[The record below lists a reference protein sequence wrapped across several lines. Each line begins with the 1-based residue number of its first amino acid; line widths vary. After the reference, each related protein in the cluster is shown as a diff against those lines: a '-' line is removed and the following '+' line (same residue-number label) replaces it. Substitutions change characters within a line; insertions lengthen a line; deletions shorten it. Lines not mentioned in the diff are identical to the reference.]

1 MQVDKKNGNICF
13 NDASHVYFEETDPNC
28 KYTSVTTLI
37 HGFTNPFDA
46 EFKSALK
53 ALEKFL
59 PADVYKVE
67 KKSISARKVFDRSIL
82 QAHNISETEF
92 NKVQQEILDD
102 WERNKNEAC
111 ERGTAIHSEI
121 ENSFYDRKNNIDV
134 SRFGVGGKFECKKD
148 YTELDL
154 PYGVYPE
161 YLIYKKSKD
170 GILRIAGQIDL
181 LIKSGNDITIVDHKG
196 LPLDTPI
203 ITKDGFKTM
212 GSLEKGDVLFD
223 MNGEP
228 CTILE
233 KSEVHHNKCYKI
245 SFDTGETIVSDYE
258 HRWVV
263 TLGEEVD
270 KVVSTEEI
278 KNLIHDGFTI
288 MVKYTKPLQMSYKA
302 LPVDPFVLG
311 YYLVNGKDDL
321 KEFITNKGYV
331 YPLDL
336 KIDFD
341 FNNGLPL
348 EYLQS
353 SIEQRMQL
361 FYGLLSSASISNGI
375 ALCTIDDKLLRVFEQ
390 LCGSLGISFKVLHGS
405 QKIALYVEL
414 EFLTKDM
421 RRIKS
426 VEEVEIVP
434 TQCIVVDSPT
444 HTYLAGYSM
453 IPTHN
458 SNKEIRKKGY
468 YESGTRSEQ
477 KMLYPLNNLPDANF
491 YHYTLQLSTY
501 AWMLQ
506 QINPNFV
513 IKDLILNHYD
523 HKGNNVLYHCDYLK
537 SDVERMLAY
546 HKKQILK
553 QMYQERMKPINY
565 D

>member
-13 NDASHVYFEETDPNC
+13 NDSAHVYFEEQDPSC
-28 KYTSVTTLI
+28 RYTSVTTLI

-46 EFKSALK
+46 EYHSALK
-53 ALEKFL
+53 ALERFL
-59 PADVYKVE
+59 PKEVYKLE
-67 KKSISARKVFDRSIL
+67 KKAISAKKFFDRSLL

-92 NKVQQEILDD
+92 NKVQQEILDE
-102 WERNKNEAC
+102 WERNKNQAC

-121 ENSFYDRKNNIDV
+121 ENSFYTKKSNIDV
-134 SRFGVGGKFECKKD
+134 SKFGVGGKFVCEKD

-203 ITKDGFKTM
+203 ITSKGFKTM
-212 GSLEKGDVLFD
+212 ESLQIGDTLFD

-228 CTILE
+228 CVILE
-233 KSEVHHNKCYKI
+233 KSQVHHNKCYKI
-245 SFDTGETIVSDYE
+245 IFDTGESIVSDFE
-258 HRWVV
+258 HKWVV
-263 TLGEEVD
+263 SLGDE
-270 KVVSTEEI
+270 KVVSTDEL
-278 KNLIHDGFTI
+278 KDLIHDGYTVMI
-288 MVKYTKPLQMSYKA
+288 GYTKPLQMSYKS

-311 YYLVNGKDDL
+311 YFLVGGSKDL
-321 KEFITNKGYV
+321 QLEEFIKNKGYN
-331 YPLDL
+331 YPLNLDIDL
-336 KIDFD
+336 DFS
-341 FNNGLPL
+341 NGLPL

-353 SIEQRMQL
+353 SIDQRMSL
-361 FYGLLSSASISNGI
+361 FYGLLSCGTISNGV
-375 ALCTIDDKLLRVFEQ
+375 ALCVIDDKILRVFEQ
-390 LCGSLGISFKVLHGS
+390 LCGSLGISFKYLRS
-405 QKIALYVEL
+405 TYNIALYVEL
-414 EFLTKDM
+414 DCLRSDM
-421 RRIKS
+421 RRVVS
-426 VEEVEIVP
+426 VEEVDMVP
-434 TQCIVVDSPT
+434 TQCIVVDSPS

-458 SNKEIRKKGY
+458 SNKEIKTKGY
-468 YESGTRSEQ
+468 FDSGSRSEQ
-477 KMLYPLNNLPDANF
+477 KMLYPLNNLPDCNF

-506 QINPNFV
+506 QINPEFV

-523 HKGNNVLYHCDYLK
+523 HNGNNVLYHCDYLK
-537 SDVERMLAY
+537 HDVERMLAY

-553 QMYQERMKPINY
+553 EQHKERMKPINY

>member
-1 MQVDKKNGNICF
+1 MQVDKKNGSICF
-13 NDASHVYFEETDPNC
+13 NDASHVYFEESDPSC

-37 HGFTNPFDA
+37 HSFTNPFDA

-53 ALEKFL
+53 ALERFL
-59 PADVYKVE
+59 PSDVYKVE
-67 KKSISARKVFDRSIL
+67 KKSISSRKVFDRSIL
-82 QAHNISETEF
+82 QAHGISETEF

-121 ENSFYDRKNNIDV
+121 ENSFYNKKNDIDV
-134 SRFGVGGKFECKKD
+134 SRFGVGGKFVCKKD
-148 YTELDL
+148 YTDLDL

-170 GILRIAGQIDL
+170 GVLRIAGQIDL

-203 ITKDGFKTM
+203 ITTEGFKTM
-212 GSLEKGDVLFD
+212 KSLKKGDVLFD

-233 KSEVHHNKCYKI
+233 KSKVHHNKCYKI
-245 SFDTGETIVSDYE
+245 SFDTGETIVSDFE
-258 HRWVV
+258 HKWVV
-263 TLGEEVD
+263 TLGEEAD
-270 KVVSTEEI
+270 KVLSTENI
-278 KNLIHDGFTI
+278 KDLIHDGFTI
-288 MVKYTKPLQMSYKA
+288 MVKYTKPLQMSYKP
-302 LPVDPFVLG
+302 LPVDPFILG
-311 YYLVNGKDDL
+311 YYLVNGKDEF
-321 KEFITNKGYV
+321 KEFIINKGYT

-336 KIDFD
+336 KIDLD

-361 FYGLLSSASISNGI
+361 FYGLLSSATISNGI

-390 LCGSLGISFKVLHGS
+390 LCGSLGISFKVLRRD

-458 SNKEIRKKGY
+458 SNKEIRKKGF
-468 YESGTRSEQ
+468 YELGTRSEQ

-491 YHYTLQLSTY
+491 YHYTMQLSTY

-537 SDVERMLAY
+537 NDVERMLAY

-553 QMYQERMKPINY
+553 QMYQERIKPINY